1 MILTVFEPLPM
12 NDLTQN
18 ANSLL
23 APALAHSRY
32 LQQLFLRHP
41 NLAEATLA
49 NIAQPFT
56 RQAMEQAL
64 SNLQGLDDH
73 ALKQHLRRLRQAVM
87 AKLISRE
94 LAGLATLQEVMHT
107 ISDLAEISLSS
118 ALAWV
123 SQPDARYGQP
133 IGEESGQ
140 VQELIIVG
148 MGKLGGR
155 ELNVSSDIDL
165 IFIFPEDGQT
175 TGPRKISNS
184 EYFAL
189 ISKRLISL
197 IGDISDDGF
206 VFRVDMRL
214 RPFGSVGPLACSF
227 DSLEGYLLTQGREW
241 ERYAWIKARA
251 LSGDEAGLMQ
261 LVTPFIYRKYLDYG
275 AYHSMR
281 ELHSQIRREVARKDK
296 IDNIKL
302 GPGGIREIEFIG
314 QVFQLIRGGHN
325 KNLQLRPTQAILE
338 ELAQQGT
345 LSHAAVAELQ
355 EAYCFL
361 RNLEHRL
368 MYLDDAQTQMLPLN
382 TEDQARIAHSMQFA
396 DWAQFCEQLTLYRH
410 RVSQH
415 FEQVFVLPPDEGD
428 AHPQAAI
435 WQSAQDGDSSDLA
448 ALGFENPAEIN
459 RRLASLQS
467 SNRYLQMPDRC
478 RKRVDSILP
487 PLIKV
492 SAGFHNPDATFTRI
506 LDLLEAISRRESY
519 LALLAEHPQ
528 TLKRLASLYSASPW
542 VSQYLTRHPILLD
555 ELLDFR
561 LLEELP
567 DWPKLGK
574 ILRQELN
581 DLGDDTEAK
590 MDCLRHFQ
598 HAQIFRLV
606 NQDLGGL
613 LVLETVSDHLS
624 DLADLMLTVTLE
636 QVWQELSI
644 KHRPKPQFAV
654 IGYGKLGGKELGFA
668 SDLDI
673 VYLYEDDHPNATEI
687 YAKYAKRV
695 VNWLTA
701 LTPAGHLY
709 DIDLRLRPNGASG
722 LLVSSIGAFS
732 QYQRE
737 SAWVWEHQALT
748 RARYCAGDKVVG
760 NAFEV
765 IREDILC
772 APRDLEKL
780 RFDVRTMRDRM
791 LETHPA
797 HPEDV
802 KHVRGGIVDIEFI
815 MQYLILAHAKE
826 HKEFCLNTGNIALLA
841 TAAQQGLIPLNAA
854 HLAADGYRELRR
866 LQHSSRLN
874 GTELTPKMLLPIQPQ
889 LAAVRLLWQTLFG
902 EHIEQS

>member
-1 MILTVFEPLPM
+1 MT
-12 NDLTQN
+12 DLTQN
-18 ANSLL
+18 TESLL

-32 LQQLFLRHP
+32 LQQLLFRHAD
-41 NLAEATLA
+41 LAQETREQL
-49 NIAQPFT
+49 AQPYT
-56 RQAMEQAL
+56 RANMEAQLSAIFELDDQAL
-64 SNLQGLDDH
+64 
-73 ALKQHLRRLRQAVM
+73 KRRLRQLRQAVM
-87 AKLISRE
+87 ARLISRE
-94 LAGLATLQEVMHT
+94 LAGLSDLTEVMHT
-107 ISDLAEISLSS
+107 ISDLAEVTLAA

-189 ISKRLISL
+189 IGKRLISL
-197 IGDISDDGF
+197 IGEITDEGF

-214 RPFGSVGPLACSF
+214 RPFGDVGPLACSF
-227 DSLEGYLLTQGREW
+227 AALEGYLLTQGREW

-251 LSGDEAGLMQ
+251 LCGDEAGLMQ
-261 LVTPFIYRKYLDYG
+261 MVTPFVYRKYLDYG
-275 AYHSMR
+275 AYQSMR

-314 QVFQLIRGGHN
+314 QVFQLIRGGRN
-325 KNLQLRPTQAILE
+325 KILQQRPTQAILD

-345 LSHAAVAELQ
+345 LTHAAVAELQ
-355 EAYCFL
+355 EAYSFL
-361 RNLEHRL
+361 RNTEHRL

-382 TEDQARIAHSMQFA
+382 ADDQARIALSMGFS
-396 DWAQFCEQLTLYRH
+396 DWAQFTEQLTLYRG
-410 RVSQH
+410 RVNQH
-415 FEQVFVLPPDEGD
+415 FEHVFVLPPDEGED
-428 AHPQAAI
+428 HPQAAI
-435 WQSAQDGDSSDLA
+435 WLSAQDGDSTDLA
-448 ALGFENPAEIN
+448 ALGFENPNEIN
-459 RRLASLQS
+459 RRLSSMQS
-467 SNRYLQMPDRC
+467 SSRYQQMPDRC
-478 RKRVDSILP
+478 RKRIDSILP
-487 PLIKV
+487 PLIEV
-492 SAGFHNPDATFTRI
+492 AASFHNPDATFTRI

-519 LALLAEHPQ
+519 LALLAEHPR

-574 ILRQELN
+574 ILRQELK
-581 DLGDDTEAK
+581 DLEDDTEAK

-598 HAQIFRLV
+598 HAQVFRLV
-606 NQDLGGL
+606 CQDLDGL

-636 QVWQELSI
+636 QVWQELPNT
-644 KHRPKPQFAV
+644 HRANPQFAV

-673 VYLYEDDHPNATEI
+673 VYLFNDDHPNATEV
-687 YAKYAKRV
+687 YAKYAKRI

-709 DIDLRLRPNGASG
+709 DIDLRLRPNGTSG
-722 LLVSSIGAFS
+722 LLVSSIGTFA

-748 RARYCAGDKVVG
+748 RARYCAGDRVVG
-760 NAFEV
+760 NAFEA
-765 IREDILC
+765 IREDILRT
-772 APRDLEKL
+772 PRDLAKL
-780 RFDVRTMRDRM
+780 RDEVRTMRKRM

-797 HPEDV
+797 RAEDV

-826 HKEFCLNTGNIALLA
+826 HPAFCLNSGNIALLA
-841 TAAQQGLIPLNAA
+841 TAAQLGLIPKDAA
-854 HLAADGYRELRR
+854 LLAANGYRELRR

-874 GTELTPKMLLPIQPQ
+874 GTELTPKMLIPIQAQ
-889 LAAVRLLWQTLFG
+889 LAAVKLLWETLFEEELG
-902 EHIEQS
+902 

>member
-1 MILTVFEPLPM
+1 MI
-12 NDLTQN
+12 DLQQSTE
-18 ANSLL
+18 SLL
-23 APALAHSRY
+23 TPALLHSRY
-32 LQQLFLRHP
+32 LQQLLLRHP
-41 NLAEATLA
+41 GLATETAQNL
-49 NIAQPFT
+49 AQPFSRSKMEDFLSQLPPESDEHLKLSL
-56 RQAMEQAL
+56 RQ
-64 SNLQGLDDH
+64 
-73 ALKQHLRRLRQAVM
+73 LRQAVM
-87 AKLISRE
+87 ARLISRE
-94 LAGLATLQEVMHT
+94 LAGLSDLTEVMHT
-107 ISDLAEISLSS
+107 ISDLAEVALKH

-123 SQPDARYGQP
+123 SLPDARYGQP
-133 IGEESGQ
+133 VGEESGE

-165 IFIFPEDGQT
+165 IFIYPEDGST

-189 ISKRLISL
+189 MGKRLISL
-197 IGDISDDGF
+197 IGEITDKGF

-214 RPFGSVGPLACSF
+214 RPFGDVGPLACSF
-227 DSLEGYLLTQGREW
+227 AALEGYLLTQGREW

-261 LVTPFIYRKYLDYG
+261 MVTPFVYRKYLDYG
-275 AYHSMR
+275 AYNSMR

-314 QVFQLIRGGHN
+314 QVFQLIRGGRN
-325 KNLQLRPTQAILE
+325 KLLQQRPTQAILN
-338 ELAQQGT
+338 ELVSQGT
-345 LSHAAVAELQ
+345 LTLDAVAELQ
-355 EAYCFL
+355 DAYKFL

-382 TEDQARIAHSMQFA
+382 KEDQQRIALSMGFANWNLFGEQLAIHRARI
-396 DWAQFCEQLTLYRH
+396 T
-410 RVSQH
+410 QH
-415 FEQVFVLPPDEGD
+415 FEHVFLLPPDKGD
-428 AHPQAAI
+428 AHPQTAI
-435 WQSAQDGDSSDLA
+435 WQSAQEGDSSGLA
-448 ALGFENPAEIN
+448 ELGFENPDEIN
-459 RRLASLQS
+459 RRLAAMQNS
-467 SNRYLQMPDRC
+467 SRYLQMPDRC
-478 RKRVDSILP
+478 RKRIDSILP

-492 SAGFHNPDATFTRI
+492 AASFDNPDATFTRI

-561 LLEELP
+561 LLEQSP
-567 DWPKLGK
+567 DWPKLGQ
-574 ILRQELN
+574 ILRRELN

-598 HAQIFRLV
+598 HAQVFRLV
-606 NQDLGGL
+606 CQDLGGL

-636 QVWQELSI
+636 QVWKELPG
-644 KHRPKPQFAV
+644 KHRPEPQFAV

-668 SDLDI
+668 SDLDL
-673 VYLYEDDHPNATEI
+673 VYLYDDDHPNAAEV
-687 YAKYAKRV
+687 YAKFAKRV

-709 DIDLRLRPNGASG
+709 DIDLRLRPNGSSG
-722 LLVSSIGAFS
+722 LLVSSISAFS
-732 QYQRE
+732 QYQHE

-748 RARYCAGDKVVG
+748 RARYCAGDPVVG
-760 NAFEV
+760 HAFAA
-765 IREDILC
+765 IREDILRM
-772 APRDLEKL
+772 PRDLEKL
-780 RFDVRTMRDRM
+780 RLEVSTMRKRM

-797 HPEDV
+797 NPEDV

-815 MQYLILAHAKE
+815 MQYLILAHARE
-826 HKEFCLNTGNIALLA
+826 HREFCLNSGNIALLA
-841 TAAQQGLIPLNAA
+841 TAAQRGLIPVDAA
-854 HLAADGYRELRR
+854 SHAADAYRELRR
-866 LQHSSRLN
+866 LQHRSRLN
-874 GTELTPKMLLPIQPQ
+874 GTELTPAMMQPILHQ
-889 LAAVRLLWQTLFG
+889 LAAVRQLWQTLFA
-902 EHIEQS
+902 EVAE

>member
-1 MILTVFEPLPM
+1 VILTVFELLPM
-12 NDLTQN
+12 TDLTQN
-18 ANSLL
+18 AKSLL
-23 APALAHSRY
+23 SPALAHSRY
-32 LQQLFLRHP
+32 LQQLFTRHE
-41 NLAEATLA
+41 NLAQETQAQLGQAFSRA
-49 NIAQPFT
+49 N
-56 RQAMEQAL
+56 MEQWL
-64 SNLQGLDDH
+64 SQPELDDSS
-73 ALKQHLRRLRQAVM
+73 LKKTLRSLRQAVM
-87 AKLISRE
+87 ARLISRE
-94 LAGLATLQEVMHT
+94 LAGLSDLTEVMHT
-107 ISDLAEISLSS
+107 ISDLAEVTLAA

-123 SQPDARYGQP
+123 SLPDARYGQP

-189 ISKRLISL
+189 IGKRLISL
-197 IGDISDDGF
+197 IGEITDEGF

-214 RPFGSVGPLACSF
+214 RPFGDVGPLACSF
-227 DSLEGYLLTQGREW
+227 GALEGYLLTQGREW

-251 LSGDEAGLMQ
+251 LCGDEAGMMQ
-261 LVTPFIYRKYLDYG
+261 MVTPFVYRKYLDYG
-275 AYHSMR
+275 AYQSMR

-314 QVFQLIRGGHN
+314 QVFQLIRGGRN
-325 KNLQLRPTQAILE
+325 KILQQRPTQAILD

-345 LSHAAVAELQ
+345 LTHAAVAELQ
-355 EAYCFL
+355 EAYSFL
-361 RNLEHRL
+361 RNTEHRL

-382 TEDQARIAHSMQFA
+382 DDDQARIALSMGFA
-396 DWAQFCEQLTLYRH
+396 DWPQFKEQLTLH
-410 RVSQH
+410 RSRVNQH
-415 FEQVFVLPPDEGD
+415 FEHVFVLPPDEGED
-428 AHPQAAI
+428 HPQAAI
-435 WQSAQDGDSSDLA
+435 WLSAQDGDSTDLA
-448 ALGFENPAEIN
+448 TLGFENPNEIN
-459 RRLASLQS
+459 RRLSSMQS
-467 SNRYLQMPDRC
+467 SSRYQQMPDRC
-478 RKRVDSILP
+478 RKRIDSILP
-487 PLIKV
+487 PLIEV
-492 SAGFHNPDATFTRI
+492 AASFHNPDATFTRI

-519 LALLAEHPQ
+519 LALLAEHPR

-574 ILRQELN
+574 ILRQELR
-581 DLGDDTEAK
+581 DLEDDTEAK

-598 HAQIFRLV
+598 HAQVFRLV
-606 NQDLGGL
+606 CQDLDGL

-636 QVWQELSI
+636 QVWQELPN
-644 KHRPKPQFAV
+644 KHRANPQFAV

-673 VYLYEDDHPNATEI
+673 VYLFDDDHPNAPEV
-687 YAKYAKRV
+687 YAKYAKRI

-709 DIDLRLRPNGASG
+709 DIDLRLRPNGTSG
-722 LLVSSIGAFS
+722 LLVSSIGTFA

-748 RARYCAGDKVVG
+748 RARYCAGDRVVG
-760 NAFEV
+760 NAFEA
-765 IREDILC
+765 IREDILRT
-772 APRDLEKL
+772 PRDLAKL
-780 RFDVRTMRDRM
+780 RDDVRTMRKRM

-797 HPEDV
+797 RPEDV

-815 MQYLILAHAKE
+815 MQYLILAYAKE
-826 HKEFCLNTGNIALLA
+826 HPAFCLNSGNIALLA
-841 TAAQQGLIPLNAA
+841 TAAQLALIPQDAA
-854 HLAADGYRELRR
+854 LLAANGYRELRR

-874 GTELTPKMLLPIQPQ
+874 GTELTPKMLLPIQAQ
-889 LAAVRLLWQTLFG
+889 LAAVRLLWETLFEEG
-902 EHIEQS
+902 LG